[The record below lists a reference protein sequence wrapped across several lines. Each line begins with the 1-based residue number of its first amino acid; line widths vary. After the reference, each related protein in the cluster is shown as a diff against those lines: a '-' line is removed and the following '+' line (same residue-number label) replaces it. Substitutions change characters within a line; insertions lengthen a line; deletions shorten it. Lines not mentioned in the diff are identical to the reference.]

1 MDYFQLILLAL
12 ATPFTLI
19 WIYLAITGGKKYQK
33 YTDSSFAKEFQM
45 SELLCVGFSVMRI
58 LHISTKTRAAQAK
71 IREIAEIK
79 GKKYAE
85 YYYYMLLGAKTT
97 YTYTIV
103 IVVMLLSAMSNNKGL
118 LFMGLIVGGLLIFY
132 LDLALFDKLTA
143 RRQDILLDLP
153 QVLSKLTLL
162 VNSGMVLRDAWKR
175 VSITGERVLYQEM
188 QNTNLE
194 MENGVAEIDAY
205 RNFAERCNVKEI
217 RKFTS
222 LIIQNLNKGNEEL
235 AYFMKDLSDE
245 MWEVKKSQVKQK
257 GEKANTQL
265 LLPMMLILIG
275 ILIMVMVP
283 VMQQV

>member
-118 LFMGLIVGGLLIFY
+118 LFMGLIVGGLLILY

-143 RRQDILLDLP
+143 RRQEILLDLP
-153 QVLSKLTLL
+153 QVLSKLTVL

>member
-71 IREIAEIK
+71 IREISEIK

-118 LFMGLIVGGLLIFY
+118 LFMGLIVGGLLILY

-143 RRQDILLDLP
+143 RRQEILLDLP

>member
-71 IREIAEIK
+71 IREVAEIK

-118 LFMGLIVGGLLIFY
+118 LFMGLIVGGLLILY

-143 RRQDILLDLP
+143 RRQEILLDLP

-194 MENGVAEIDAY
+194 MGNGVAEIDAY

>member
-1 MDYFQLILLAL
+1 MDYFQLIILAL

-71 IREIAEIK
+71 IREVAEIK

-118 LFMGLIVGGLLIFY
+118 LFMGLIVGGLLILY

-143 RRQDILLDLP
+143 RRQEILLDLP

>member
-71 IREIAEIK
+71 IREVAEIK

-103 IVVMLLSAMSNNKGL
+103 IVVMLLSAMSKNKGL
-118 LFMGLIVGGLLIFY
+118 LFMGLIVGGLLILY

-143 RRQDILLDLP
+143 RRQEILLDLP

>member
-71 IREIAEIK
+71 IREVAEIK

-118 LFMGLIVGGLLIFY
+118 LFMGLIVGGLLILY

-143 RRQDILLDLP
+143 RRQEILLDLP

-265 LLPMMLILIG
+265 LLPMMLILIR

>member
-118 LFMGLIVGGLLIFY
+118 LFMGLIVGGLLILY

-143 RRQDILLDLP
+143 RRQEILLDLP

-245 MWEVKKSQVKQK
+245 MWEVKKKSS
-257 GEKANTQL
+257 EAER
-265 LLPMMLILIG
+265 
-275 ILIMVMVP
+275 
-283 VMQQV
+283 